1 MFSILEIKSRYDL
14 TWEDLPYIESPVF
27 AHEHAIKAIQGRDPF
42 APPVQNLEDF
52 RRAEVPHYDPLFNH
66 DYVENHLRRLFFEG
80 QYFSVSRPKNPLAP
94 IFKWNPLAEHPD
106 GGEWIANP
114 FNYSEHCTKVLEEYA
129 KQLGAQ
135 KRRKMA
141 EQAEAEA
148 EPIAISQ
155 PSASREKAEKNISAP
170 KQPERQ
176 VNPELEARA
185 IELIAI
191 GKQIRSEGFFPTSD
205 EEIHQRVKT
214 GDLGNSRYLVSIQK
228 SKKADEPIGFR
239 RKDTGRTTMWTT
251 TYDMIKKG
259 DLSAPLLMALLGSDY
274 DPTAEY
280 TMYIF
285 DQGENF
291 EQDGALTFSPT
302 WENMQKYCPEELHKD
317 KPKDPV
323 RNKELLASVMNPD
336 TQANYKQTMKSFWQ
350 ETKGTK
356 KTEYNEDDVNEFLA
370 AKDFSAEERT
380 EFRARHLYRTQ
391 IGANTN
397 FLGTGA
403 TEFTLNEKNRAAIAC
418 DGIRIKGTPGE
429 SGVPEMLTI
438 EKNPPSIEALEQQGV
453 LKSIPLKR
461 INV

>member
-27 AHEHAIKAIQGRDPF
+27 AHEHAVKAIQGRDPF
-42 APPVQNLEDF
+42 TPPVQNLEDF

-80 QYFSVSRPKNPLAP
+80 QYFSVSRPKIPLAP

-114 FNYSEHCTKVLEEYA
+114 FNYSEHCTKVLEDYA
-129 KQLGAQ
+129 KQLGVQ

-141 EQAEAEA
+141 EQAEAEE
-148 EPIAISQ
+148 EPIAISL

-205 EEIHQRVKT
+205 EEIHQRIKT

-259 DLSAPLLMALLGSDY
+259 DLSAPLLMALLGSSYNPAD
-274 DPTAEY
+274 EY

-302 WENMQKYCPEELHKD
+302 WENMQKFCPEELHMDDPEDPIHD
-317 KPKDPV
+317 KA
-323 RNKELLASVMNPD
+323 LLTSVMNPE
-336 TQANYKQTMKSFWQ
+336 TQTNYQQTMESFWPAT
-350 ETKGTK
+350 EGIDKA
-356 KTEYNEDDVNEFLA
+356 EYNEDIVNKYLA
-370 AKDFSAEERT
+370 KNGFSDEESDH
-380 EFRARHLYRTQ
+380 FKARHLYRTQ
-391 IGANTN
+391 IGANAYFQGN
-397 FLGTGA
+397 GA
-403 TEFTLNEKNRAAIAC
+403 TEFTLHEKNRAAIAA
-418 DGIRIKGTPGE
+418 DGICIEGDPGK

-438 EKNPPSIEALEQQGV
+438 EKDPPSIEVLEREGV
-453 LKSIPLKR
+453 LKAIPLKR
-461 INV
+461 ISV